1 MIDLFEF
8 ACGVARRQAA
18 AMGITETPDRP
29 LRFDGMEVIDFGD
42 RVRLSRQH
50 WRVWHYVLAQ
60 KGRWLRLVEIAWAL
74 DLPEQSVSA
83 RLRDFRKERFGAHT
97 VDRRRSREPGVY
109 EYRVTVNP
117 LALMENATA
126 QGRAVASTLQP
137 LVGNSGD
144 VP

>member
-8 ACGVARRQAA
+8 ARDAAFLQAGA
-18 AMGITETPDRP
+18 VKRTEEYGCP
-29 LRFDGMEVIDFGD
+29 LHFDGPDATDLGD

-60 KGRWLRLVEIAWAL
+60 KGRWLRLVEIAGAL

-117 LALMENATA
+117 LALMENAEA
-126 QGRAVASTLQP
+126 HGRAVARTVQP
-137 LVGNSGD
+137 LVGSLEGTE
-144 VP
+144 